1 VQQPE
6 FCLADKFHH
15 YSMIGAVIEGV
26 AKAQSVFISLESCC
40 SDGLARF
47 LTMTK
52 LSRRSVQF
60 EAKGDDSTPVGCPLQ
75 AALDERDLAGPT
87 VRQSTTS

>member
-6 FCLADKFHH
+6 FCLTDKGHH
-15 YSMIGAVIEGV
+15 YTTICAVIEGV
-26 AKAQSVFISLESCC
+26 AEAQCVFISLESCC
-40 SDGLARF
+40 ADGLARS

-52 LSRRSVQF
+52 LPRRSVEF

-75 AALDERDLAGPT
+75 AALDERDLDGPT